1 MVTPNHFKLE
11 PDHIQTIK
19 ALAEEIDCP
28 IEEVNNIYASTL
40 ESLKASARIQDY
52 LPVLAGKKVRDKMRH

>member
-40 ESLKASARIQDY
+40 ENLKTSPRIQDY
-52 LPVLAGKKVRDKMRH
+52 LLVLAGKKVRDKMRH